1 MEAGEDSGT
10 AESMETDGTSEG
22 GSLWICM
29 KYKNGA
35 NESNEMIQGG
45 ISNNNKGE
53 LERYVA

>member
-45 ISNNNKGE
+45 ISDNNKGE
-53 LERYVA
+53 LK

>member
-10 AESMETDGTSEG
+10 AESVEADGTSEG
-22 GSLWICM
+22 GPLLICMM

-35 NESNEMIQGG
+35 NASNEMIQGG

-53 LERYVA
+53 LK